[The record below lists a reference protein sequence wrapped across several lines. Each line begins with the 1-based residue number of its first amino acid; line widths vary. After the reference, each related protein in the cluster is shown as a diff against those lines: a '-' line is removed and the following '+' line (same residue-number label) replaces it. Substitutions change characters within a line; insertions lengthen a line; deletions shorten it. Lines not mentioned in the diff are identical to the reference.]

1 MDYQFADRLEKFDS
15 GIFALLDEKKKE
27 LMAKGKKIYNLSIG
41 TPDFSPEPHVMK
53 AVSEAALDPEN
64 YKYSITE
71 LPELIE
77 AMKNHYYTRFGV
89 SLDEAE
95 IMAVYGSQE
104 GIAHIGL
111 PLINPGDKVLVP
123 NPGYQIF
130 GIGPFLCE
138 AELVPYPLYE
148 SNHFLPDLAA
158 IPDEISE
165 AAKFMVVSYP
175 ANPISRTAPESFY
188 EELIEWAK
196 KWNILI
202 IHDNA
207 YSDILYDGREG
218 RSFLSYAGAKEV
230 GAEFYSLSKSYNYT
244 GARVSFL
251 VGNREIIS
259 RFRKVR
265 SQIDYGIFLPI
276 QYGAIAALTGP
287 QDALERNRMEY
298 QRRRDALC
306 GGLRGIG
313 WDAPDSEG
321 TMFAWARIPSGY
333 QSSEKFCLELMEKT
347 GVICVPGVSFGSLGE
362 GYVRFALVLPVPE
375 LQEMIGVIAASGILG

>member
-1 MDYQFADRLEKFDS
+1 MPGMGKVLIAVCIFLFAFTTVLNYYYQGET
-15 GIFALLDEKKKE
+15 ALAYLLGNKKKCVRTTAITC
-27 LMAKGKKIYNLSIG
+27 LRIIMPVVFYLFSIASSNATWSIG
-41 TPDFSPEPHVMK
+41 EIGVGLMVWTNVVVLLVMK

-148 SNHFLPDLAA
+148 SNHFLPDLEA

-165 AAKFMVVSYP
+165 AAKFMRLFREEKGGTAFMVV
-175 ANPISRTAPESFY
+175 ESD
-188 EELIEWAK
+188 ETIPTELVREMESIE
-196 KWNILI
+196 NVEDIMLI
-202 IHDNA
+202 Q
-207 YSDILYDGREG
+207 L
-218 RSFLSYAGAKEV
+218 
-230 GAEFYSLSKSYNYT
+230 
-244 GARVSFL
+244 
-251 VGNREIIS
+251 
-259 RFRKVR
+259 
-265 SQIDYGIFLPI
+265 
-276 QYGAIAALTGP
+276 
-287 QDALERNRMEY
+287 
-298 QRRRDALC
+298 
-306 GGLRGIG
+306 
-313 WDAPDSEG
+313 
-321 TMFAWARIPSGY
+321 
-333 QSSEKFCLELMEKT
+333 
-347 GVICVPGVSFGSLGE
+347 
-362 GYVRFALVLPVPE
+362 
-375 LQEMIGVIAASGILG
+375 